1 MSLNLSFSNK
11 FKKVETPAESE
22 EDIQK
27 KKNKAAKA
35 NPLLNTKTDPYVD
48 DNDAYQPRISRADRY
63 EYWLKLLPNRGP
75 RRPLPKAF
83 QSWKSKEIANV
94 NEDSNYYYIHV
105 FLFNLIKSRSWDHR
119 YINLFIIWILLII
132 FFVDGWA
139 EQLAP
144 FLVDLN
150 TGNQLLAIPPL
161 LMFICQLVPFLG
173 MIYFITHC
181 NDLVHYRAIKEIG
194 SWVSNGLCMWI

>member
-11 FKKVETPAESE
+11 FKKVETPVESE

-35 NPLLNTKTDPYVD
+35 NPLLNAKTDPYVD

-83 QSWKSKEIANV
+83 KSWKSKEIASV
-94 NEDSNYYYIHV
+94 NEDANYYFIHV

-119 YINLFIIWILLII
+119 YINLFILWMLLII

-173 MIYFITHC
+173 MVYFITHC
-181 NDLVHYRAIKEIG
+181 NDLVNYRAIKEIG
-194 SWVSNGLCMWI
+194 SWVSKL